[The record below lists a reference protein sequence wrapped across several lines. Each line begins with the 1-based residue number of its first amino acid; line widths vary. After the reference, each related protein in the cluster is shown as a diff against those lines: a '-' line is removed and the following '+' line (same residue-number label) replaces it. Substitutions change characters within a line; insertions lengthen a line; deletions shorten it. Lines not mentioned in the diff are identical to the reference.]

1 MKKIILSLFLILI
14 LFPISS
20 GFSQEY
26 SDNKPTLS
34 AVLTS
39 DSPFVYKDNEGYTVV
54 VGAVENTS
62 TLTSITDVR
71 VHVNFYDDVSDE
83 PLEII
88 EGGTILEVIPPLGK
102 SPYMI
107 RTNSQNPDITQVSV
121 SLDGFN
127 SSPSKSKQLTVELS
141 NIVLDDTLHFSGVLK
156 NGAAPINNT
165 NVYLAFY
172 DNFDPPRIVGVS
184 TIPIGAVNSNEII
197 NFSFN
202 EKIQSSYVGFPVG
215 FILFSE
221 SDVFYSDIVDVK
233 IPASEITTRLV
244 TISNVSVLDSQ
255 GNPLSEI
262 NVGSP
267 VKIQSKAWIQ
277 FSADQK
283 SNETPYSYY
292 VQVKQ
297 SGKTPFV
304 EFIGKYD
311 GRYIGAGSQSQS
323 IDWIPEN
330 DGLFFIE
337 TFVWDRNNIP
347 IANQGP
353 IVLVVVK

>member
-1 MKKIILSLFLILI
+1 MKKILLSVFLILV

-20 GFSQEY
+20 GFSQKT
-26 SDNKPTLS
+26 DTLS
-34 AVLTS
+34 TLSVVLTS
-39 DSPFVYKDNEGYTVV
+39 NEAYVYKDDEGYTVV
-54 VGAVENTS
+54 VGAVENRS
-62 TLTSITDVR
+62 NLTSITDIRVR
-71 VHVNFYDDVSDE
+71 VNFYDDYSSQ
-83 PLEII
+83 PLEIT
-88 EGGTILEVIPPLGK
+88 EGQTILEVIPPLGK

-107 RTNSQNPDITQVSV
+107 RSNSSNPDITHVSV
-121 SLDGFN
+121 SLRDGFHT
-127 SSPSKSKQLTVELS
+127 SPSKSNQLTVELS
-141 NIVLDDTLHFSGVLK
+141 DIVLDNTLHFSGVLK

-172 DNFDPPRIVGVS
+172 DVFNPPRIVGVY
-184 TIPIGAVNSNEII
+184 TISIGNVQSNETI

-202 EKIQSSYVGFPVG
+202 EKIQTSAVG

-221 SDVFYSDIVDVK
+221 SNVFYSDPINIK
-233 IPASEITTRLV
+233 IPESEASTRLV
-244 TISNVSVLDSQ
+244 TISNVSVLDYQ
-255 GNPLSEI
+255 GKALSEI
-262 NVGSP
+262 KVGST
-267 VKIQSKAWIQ
+267 VKIQSESWIQ

-283 SNETPYSYY
+283 SDETPYTYY
-292 VQVKQ
+292 VQIKQ

-311 GRYIGAGSQSQS
+311 GRYIGAGRQLQS

-347 IANQGP
+347 IADQGP
-353 IVLVVVK
+353 IVLIVVK

>member
-1 MKKIILSLFLILI
+1 MAKIILSIFLILI

-20 GFSQEY
+20 GFSAEVT
-26 SDNKPTLS
+26 DNSPTLT

-39 DSPFVYKDNEGYTVV
+39 DSPFVYKDDEGYTVV
-54 VGAVENTS
+54 VGSVENTS
-62 TLTSITDVR
+62 NLTSITDVR
-71 VHVNFYDDVSDE
+71 IHVKFYDDFSAE
-83 PLEII
+83 PLDVI
-88 EGGTILEVIPPLGK
+88 ESGTVLEVIPPLGK

-107 RTNSQNPDITQVSV
+107 KSGSADPDITQVSV
-121 SLDGFN
+121 SLEGFN
-127 SSPSKSKQLTVELS
+127 SSPSKSKQLSVELGD
-141 NIVLDDTLHFSGVLK
+141 IVLDDTLHFSGVLK
-156 NGAAPINNT
+156 NGAAPINST

-184 TIPIGAVNSNEII
+184 TIPIGHVKSNEII
-197 NFSFN
+197 NFNFN
-202 EKIQSSYVGFPVG
+202 EKIQTSHVGFPIG

-221 SDVFYSDIVDVK
+221 SDVFYSDAVDVK
-233 IPASEITTRLV
+233 LPEITTKLV
-244 TISNVSVLDSQ
+244 TISSVSVLDSQ
-255 GNPLSEI
+255 GNSLSEI
-262 NVGSP
+262 NVGST
-267 VKIQSKAWIQ
+267 VQIQSKAWIQ

-283 SNETPYSYY
+283 SDEIPYSYY
-292 VQVKQ
+292 IQVKQ
-297 SGKTPFV
+297 SGKSPFV

-347 IANQGP
+347 IANPGP
-353 IVLVVVK
+353 IVLVIVK

>member
-1 MKKIILSLFLILI
+1 MEKIILSVFLILI

-20 GFSQEY
+20 GFSAEY
-26 SDNKPTLS
+26 YDNSPTLS

-39 DSPFVYKDNEGYTVV
+39 DSPFVYKDDEGYTVV

-62 TLTSITDVR
+62 NLTSITDIHL
-71 VHVNFYDDVSDE
+71 HVNFYDDVSDN

-88 EGGTILEVIPPLGK
+88 EGKTILEVIPPLGK

-107 RTNSQNPDITQVSV
+107 RSNSSNPDITQVSV

-127 SSPSKSKQLTVELS
+127 SSPSKSKQLSVELS
-141 NIVLDDTLHFSGVLK
+141 DIILDGTLHFTGVLK

-184 TIPIGAVNSNEII
+184 TIPIGVVQSNESI

-202 EKIQSSYVGFPVG
+202 EKIQTSHVGFPVG

-221 SDVFYSDIVDVK
+221 SDVFYSDSVDVK
-233 IPASEITTRLV
+233 IPESYITTRLV

-255 GNPLSEI
+255 GKTLSEI
-262 NVGSP
+262 NVGST
-267 VKIQSKAWIQ
+267 VKIQSESWIQ

-292 VQVKQ
+292 VQIKQ

>member
-26 SDNKPTLS
+26 YDNKPTLS

-39 DSPFVYKDNEGYTVV
+39 DSPFVYKDTEGYTVV

-141 NIVLDDTLHFSGVLK
+141 DIVLDDTLHFSGVLK

-184 TIPIGAVNSNEII
+184 TIPLGAVKSNEIM

-202 EKIQSSYVGFPVG
+202 EQIQTSYVGFPVG
-215 FILFSE
+215 FLLFSE

-233 IPASEITTRLV
+233 LPASEITTRLV

-255 GNPLSEI
+255 GKTLSEI